1 MNDFISVAL
10 TGAWL
15 AVSHSYTG
23 TGQHPGMAGHL
34 LAVTFSILLAATIMS
49 GQYLPDAFYTSLT
62 GLLLLGVFW
71 SRHGHMYRRLGESLS
86 AFWGVLVAGTS
97 LLGVS
102 KGITF
107 STMMVLPLG
116 LFAIPLMETSLHFA
130 SMALSAN
137 PKGAMVIYRS
147 LIGKGI
153 DHPSAVKFI
162 TSICALVGAVIAMFQ
177 LTAGQQ
183 TVFFVS
189 VLVFFAGLTMI
200 PVFSRLMSLKTPSG
214 ARLNYGCRS
223 RQCIHELCRGKVHSF
238 LFKIRGVP
246 LSPL

>member
-1 MNDFISVAL
+1 MAICIA
-10 TGAWL
+10 AWENP
-15 AVSHSYTG
+15 SPPFGGSCSWH
-23 TGQHPGMAGHL
+23 
-34 LAVTFSILLAATIMS
+34 I
-49 GQYLPDAFYTSLT
+49 
-62 GLLLLGVFW
+62 
-71 SRHGHMYRRLGESLS
+71 
-86 AFWGVLVAGTS
+86 

-200 PVFSRLMSLKTPSG
+200 PRILKAYVSENSSG
-214 ARLNYGCRS
+214 ARLNYGVS
-223 RQCIHELCRGKVHSF
+223 
-238 LFKIRGVP
+238 
-246 LSPL
+246 LSTMYP